1 MLSLEQCRQVL
12 GAATPEDESELRRIR
27 DDLSELSQLFI
38 ALLTQGDSRTWTDS
52 SRSSSSADASRCP
65 RPVPA
70 FELLC
75 SSLGEDK
82 AYELVERA
90 AILEFDGGVE
100 SHEAELTAMREW
112 LSKTEH

>member
-1 MLSLEQCRQVL
+1 
-12 GAATPEDESELRRIR
+12 
-27 DDLSELSQLFI
+27 
-38 ALLTQGDSRTWTDS
+38 
-52 SRSSSSADASRCP
+52 
-65 RPVPA
+65 VPA